1 MENKTVL
8 NEQHLEV
15 LRKIREY
22 APSAVIGGGAARDL
36 YFNQPFRDV
45 DIFIPV
51 REVSGRGKNKFPG
64 NIFFEEV
71 IPELLRLRLGCEDTY
86 EAQMDYFSTTI
97 GHIYDCQMELGN
109 FQFIGTKASV
119 LETIGNSDFGLNCIY
134 HDGKKLTPLPPFE
147 ESVKKKM
154 ITPNVP
160 VPRQASKFYAR
171 MVELQKKYPDFT
183 IPNEWIAKI
192 EAAKK
197 AASAFSVEF
206 NIVRDVVPP
215 RRNRRL
221 AEAFEN
227 LPHEAAAPVEVAL
240 VDARQAN
247 PERWVHGD
255 WRTGDRVIVGVNH
268 QFRLPNGDG
277 LASGDWTYFHPH
289 EWVRIGDAP
298 LGFVGTRV
306 VLVQEPMPFDN
317 PPHVEVQHN
326 EFREEMAQ
334 EVQRRQHA
342 VNIAINGPEP
352 QFGPVPEPAN
362 PVPQRR
368 GRRGLFGR

>member
-36 YFNQPFRDV
+36 YFNRPFRDV

-97 GHIYDCQMELGN
+97 GHVYDCQMELGN
-109 FQFIGTKASV
+109 FQFIGTKGSA

-134 HDGKKLTPLPPFE
+134 HDGNKLTPLPPFE

-160 VPRQASKFYAR
+160 VPRLALASKFYTR
-171 MVELQKKYPDFT
+171 MMELQKKYPDFT
-183 IPNEWIAKI
+183 IPKEWIDKI
-192 EAAKK
+192 EATKK
-197 AASAFSVEF
+197 LESMRSFEYIIER
-206 NIVRDVVPP
+206 NIAPARRP
-215 RRNRRL
+215 RRR
-221 AEAFEN
+221 
-227 LPHEAAAPVEVAL
+227 APE
-240 VDARQAN
+240 
-247 PERWVHGD
+247 P
-255 WRTGDRVIVGVNH
+255 VIVGEEV
-268 QFRLPNGDG
+268 
-277 LASGDWTYFHPH
+277 
-289 EWVRIGDAP
+289 AP
-298 LGFVGTRV
+298 AAGV
-306 VLVQEPMPFDN
+306 MPFDN
-317 PPHVEVQHN
+317 PPHVRVHRMPDAQPQGQHQLGA
-326 EFREEMAQ
+326 EEDRLRVEARPA
-334 EVQRRQHA
+334 E
-342 VNIAINGPEP
+342 IEAILAELDRMP
-352 QFGPVPEPAN
+352 QIPDPDPAPEPAN
-362 PVPQRR
+362 PVRQRR
-368 GRRGLFGR
+368 IRRGMFGR